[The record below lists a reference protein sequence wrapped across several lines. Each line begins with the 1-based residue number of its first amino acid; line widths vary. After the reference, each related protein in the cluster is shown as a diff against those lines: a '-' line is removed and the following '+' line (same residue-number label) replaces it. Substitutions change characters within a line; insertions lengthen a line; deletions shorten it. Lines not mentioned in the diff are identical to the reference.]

1 MSKKNTTEIWD
12 VFYEKT
18 QHGDLD
24 IVNGHPSMFLFFAF
38 VMIHVRG
45 GFFWRIFE
53 FFQDF
58 DLAAHFLAFLSKK
71 LSPGEIL
78 MLFRKLTYWSSLKSQ
93 FKASVSCKRSTFWSF
108 YQENRRKMQKWRK
121 NPAHAIFRITNVTDT
136 LDRFEC
142 ISLGF
147 SISWIHHNLSE
158 YTFHLHRNY
167 LYSHWE
173 WLFLREFEK
182 ILRRKVRF

>member
-1 MSKKNTTEIWD
+1 MGRFLWKNSTWGLRYCQWAP
-12 VFYEKT
+12 F
-18 QHGDLD
+18 
-24 IVNGHPSMFLFFAF
+24 
-38 VMIHVRG
+38 HVLIFCICHDPCPWC
-45 GFFWRIFE
+45 FFWRMFE

-121 NPAHAIFRITNVTDT
+121 NPAHAIFRIANVTDT

-147 SISWIHHNLSE
+147 SISWIHNLSE
-158 YTFHLHRNY
+158 YTFRLHRNY